1 MNIINEI
8 YQFIVLDLFGGQVII
23 DFLEQ
28 YFLFQ
33 SDANKVLITI
43 GILGLSIIGIV
54 SIIRSILKIASGI
67 VKIILLGLIVYY
79 VITVLIPLD
88 VILSLIDGV

>member
-54 SIIRSILKIASGI
+54 SIIRSILKLASGV
-67 VKIILLGLIVYY
+67 VKIILLGLIFYY
-79 VITVLIPLD
+79 VLTVLIPLD
-88 VILSLIDGV
+88 VILSFF

>member
-1 MNIINEI
+1 MNFINEI
-8 YQFIVLDLFGGQVII
+8 YQFIVLEFFGGQVII

-43 GILGLSIIGIV
+43 GILGLSVIGIV
-54 SIIRSILKIASGI
+54 AIIRSILKLASGI

-79 VITVLIPLD
+79 VLTVLIPLD
-88 VILSLIDGV
+88 VILSFF

>member
-8 YQFIVLDLFGGQVII
+8 YQYIVLELFGGQVVIE
-23 DFLEQ
+23 FLEQ

-43 GILGLSIIGIV
+43 GVIALSVIGII
-54 SIIRSILKIASGI
+54 SIVRSILKLASGI
-67 VKIILLGLIVYY
+67 LKVILIGLIVYY
-79 VITVLIPLD
+79 VLTVFLPLD
-88 VILSLIDGV
+88 VILSFF